1 MNCWNFYGSITCPY
15 NGAVEFGLITVTALL
30 FVLDWLVRELE
41 YYLVVSQAESLCEEL
56 DYLNHAAFLEEI
68 RQSPEYRSIRS
79 K

>member
-1 MNCWNFYGSITCPY
+1 MNCWNFYGTITCHY

-30 FVLDWLVRELE
+30 AFLNWLITELE

-68 RQSPEYRSIRS
+68 RRSPEYRNLH
-79 K
+79 